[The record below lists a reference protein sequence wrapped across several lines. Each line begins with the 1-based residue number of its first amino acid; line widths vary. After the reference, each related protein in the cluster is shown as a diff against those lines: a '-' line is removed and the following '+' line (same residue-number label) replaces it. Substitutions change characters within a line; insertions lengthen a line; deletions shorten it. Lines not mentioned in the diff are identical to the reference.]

1 MLYFQQ
7 GMNHSSEKLVS
18 RESILVVEKKS
29 MHSGSV
35 RDDGSD
41 SQHLAKVFRDFYV
54 IHPGFGG

>member
-1 MLYFQQ
+1 
-7 GMNHSSEKLVS
+7 
-18 RESILVVEKKS
+18 

-54 IHPGFGG
+54 IHPGFGGI